1 MSTEPVLFDP
11 YVLELVAS
19 RICHDV
25 ISPVGAINNGIEL
38 LQETGIEGG
47 ADAVQLI
54 AQSAEQ
60 ANRRLKLFRYA
71 YGAAGG
77 KDLVDGKDIR
87 RVAFDYLQG
96 TRAVLEWPETEPMP
110 MPGSQF
116 PRGLMKGLMN
126 LIVLGSEMITK
137 AGLIK
142 LRQPTAGALPIE
154 IHVSGENAAFRDG
167 MEAALQ
173 GTIEPQN
180 LDARLV
186 HAYVTGALL
195 RHAKLKLT
203 TTKSADGRVVFAIS
217 V

>member
-1 MSTEPVLFDP
+1 MSAPLDP
-11 YVLELVAS
+11 YVLELMAS

-25 ISPVGAINNGIEL
+25 ISPVGAINNGLEL
-38 LQETGIEGG
+38 LQEMGIEGG
-47 ADAVQLI
+47 AEAVSLI
-54 AQSAEQ
+54 AKSAEQ

-71 YGAAGG
+71 YGAAGS
-77 KDLVDGKDIR
+77 KDLVDAKDLR

-96 TRAVLEWPETEPMP
+96 SRAVLEWPETEPMP

-116 PRGLMKGLMN
+116 PRGLMKSILN

-137 AGLIK
+137 AGLVK
-142 LRQPTAGALPIE
+142 VRQATPGGYPIE
-154 IHVSGENAAFRDG
+154 IHVSGDGAGFRDG

-186 HAYVTGALL
+186 HAYITGALT
-195 RHAKLKLT
+195 RHYGLKLNLQ
-203 TTKSADGRVVFAIS
+203 KSPDGRVVFALS
-217 V
+217 A

>member
-1 MSTEPVLFDP
+1 MTTPSVMLDP
-11 YVLELVAS
+11 YVLELIAS

-25 ISPVGAINNGIEL
+25 ISPVGAINNGLEL
-38 LQETGIEGG
+38 LQEMGIADG
-47 ADAVQLI
+47 AEAISLI
-54 AQSAEQ
+54 AKAAEQ
-60 ANRRLKLFRYA
+60 ANRRLKLFRYS

-77 KDLVDGKDIR
+77 KDLVDAKDLR
-87 RVAFDYLQG
+87 RTAFDYLQG
-96 TRAVLEWPETEPMP
+96 SRAVLEWPETEPMP
-110 MPGSQF
+110 MPGNQF
-116 PRGLMKGLMN
+116 PRGFMKAIVN

-142 LRQPTAGALPIE
+142 LRQPAPGSYPVE
-154 IHVSGENAAFRDG
+154 IQVSGEGAAFRDG

-173 GTIEPQN
+173 GTIEPQD

-195 RHAKLKLT
+195 RWSGLKLQIQ
-203 TTKSADGRVVFAIS
+203 KAADGKVVFALS